1 MDSGCS
7 RHMTK
12 STRWFSI
19 LDHVISYITFKDNS
33 RGKVVSRGT
42 IWVNKSF
49 ILNDVALVSNLL
61 FNLVCL
67 ATP

>member
-1 MDSGCS
+1 
-7 RHMTK
+7 
-12 STRWFSI
+12 
-19 LDHVISYITFKDNS
+19 VISYITFKDNS

-42 IWVNKSF
+42 IQVNKSF